1 MCGVKLHTQTLER
14 LKWTN
19 VTNSETR
26 SVDLQSSSMA
36 TTAEN
41 IEGDRLAG
49 LTTAKDAVL
58 NARNIISTTSGL
70 L

>member
-1 MCGVKLHTQTLER
+1 MGGVKLHTKTLKR

-19 VTNSETR
+19 VNNSEIR

-36 TTAEN
+36 ATAEN
-41 IEGDRLAG
+41 IERDRLAG

-58 NARNIISTTSGL
+58 NV
-70 L
+70 